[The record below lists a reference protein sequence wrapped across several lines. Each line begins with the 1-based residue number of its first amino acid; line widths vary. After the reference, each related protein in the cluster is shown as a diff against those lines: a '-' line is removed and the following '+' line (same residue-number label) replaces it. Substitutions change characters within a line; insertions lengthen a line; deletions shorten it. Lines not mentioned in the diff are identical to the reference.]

1 MEIMSIGYEIPGY
14 SEDIETIDSRRAI
27 SDVDLVLIS
36 TDINTYSYGIKTYSN
51 GRTSF
56 NVESSRRFEGNI
68 SHWYRSILEYADA
81 GDVIFIML
89 GSIEDFLVATGVTT
103 TKGKVT
109 TYETKTRKNSDIIP
123 VELNDLDNLQ
133 GKNIITNST
142 ALSCF
147 KIPKILTEYT
157 QYEVSFGYDDKITPV
172 YLTKNKAKLVGGY
185 KKIGKGYIV
194 LLPSIDYDEDE
205 FTTTNE
211 KDEEIWTKE
220 ALKFGEALVDFLKN
234 IKKRLISE
242 DNTTPP
248 PEWVND
254 VNYQTHTE
262 KETISKVEKNNEKVE
277 KLQSSNKKLQDIIK
291 KEAILKGLLYETGT
305 PLENSV
311 IEGLKVLGYSAEN
324 YNDGNLELDQVIT
337 SPEGERL
344 IGECEGKDNKT
355 INVTKFRQLNDS
367 LAADFERDEV
377 DNKAKGILFGN
388 PMRLVDPKNRK
399 DWFTD
404 KAISGAV
411 REGIALVKTPDLYKI
426 VKYIKDSGDNNF
438 ASNCRSAI
446 ADQAGVVKFPDIPV
460 SKLDGVKSN
469 IHNGGQRAEK

>member
-1 MEIMSIGYEIPGY
+1 MEVMSIGYEIPGY
-14 SEDIETIDSRRAI
+14 SENIETIDSRRAI

-36 TDINTYSYGIKTYSN
+36 TDINTYSYEMNTYSN
-51 GRTSF
+51 GDTSF
-56 NVESSRRFEGNI
+56 NIESSRRLDGDI
-68 SHWYRSILEYADA
+68 SHWHKSILEHANA

-89 GSIEDFLVATGVTT
+89 GSVKDFSLATGVTT
-103 TKGKVT
+103 TKGKT
-109 TYETKTRKNSDIIP
+109 ITYETKTRKNSDIIP
-123 VELNDLDNLQ
+123 VRLNDLNNLQ
-133 GKNIITNST
+133 GRNIVTDDTVLN
-142 ALSCF
+142 CF
-147 KIPKILTEYT
+147 KIPKTLAGYI
-157 QYEVSFGYDDKITPV
+157 QYKVSFGYDDKITPV
-172 YLTKNKAKLVGGY
+172 YLTKNRAKLVGGY
-185 KKIGKGYIV
+185 RKIGKGYVV
-194 LLPSIDYDEDE
+194 LLPSIYYDEEE
-205 FTTTNE
+205 FITTN
-211 KDEEIWTKE
+211 KKGEEIWTKD
-220 ALKFGEALVDFLKN
+220 ALNFGEALVGFLKN

-242 DNTTPP
+242 DSTTPS
-248 PEWVND
+248 PEWAND
-254 VNYQTHTE
+254 TNYQTNTE
-262 KETISKVEKNNEKVE
+262 KETISKVKKNNEKIK

-291 KEAILKGLLYETGT
+291 KEAMLKGLLYETGT
-305 PLENSV
+305 PLENAV
-311 IEGLKVLGYSAEN
+311 IEGLKILEYSAEN

-388 PMRLVDPKNRK
+388 PMRLIDPKNRK

-411 REGIALVKTPDLYKI
+411 REGIALVKTSDLYKI

-460 SKLDGVKSN
+460 SGPDEARLGIPDGGHHV
-469 IHNGGQRAEK
+469 

>member
-1 MEIMSIGYEIPGY
+1 MEVMSVGYEIPGY
-14 SEDIETIDSRRAI
+14 SENIETIDSRRAI

-36 TDINTYSYGIKTYSN
+36 TNINTYSYERNTYSN
-51 GRTSF
+51 GDTSF
-56 NVESSRRFEGNI
+56 NIKSSRRPNSDI
-68 SHWYRSILEYADA
+68 NHWCKSILDHADA

-89 GSIEDFLVATGVTT
+89 GSVEDFSLATGVTT
-103 TKGKVT
+103 TKGKAT

-133 GKNIITNST
+133 GKNIITNNT

-157 QYEVSFGYDDKITPV
+157 QYEVSFGHDDKITPV

-248 PEWVND
+248 PEWAND

-388 PMRLVDPKNRK
+388 PMRLIDPKNRK

-426 VKYIKDSGDNNF
+426 VKYIQDSGDNNF

-460 SKLDGVKSN
+460 SGPDEARLGVPDGEHRV
-469 IHNGGQRAEK
+469 

>member
-1 MEIMSIGYEIPGY
+1 MMEVMSIGYEIPGY
-14 SEDIETIDSRRAI
+14 SENIETIDSRRAI

-36 TDINTYSYGIKTYSN
+36 TDINTYSYEMKTYSN
-51 GRTSF
+51 GDTSF
-56 NVESSRRFEGNI
+56 NIESSRRLDGDI
-68 SHWYRSILEYADA
+68 SHWHKSILEHANA

-89 GSIEDFLVATGVTT
+89 GSVEDFSLATGVTT

-123 VELNDLDNLQ
+123 VRLNDLNNLQ
-133 GKNIITNST
+133 GRNIVTDGTVLN
-142 ALSCF
+142 CF
-147 KIPKILTEYT
+147 KIPKTLAGYI
-157 QYEVSFGYDDKITPV
+157 QYKVSFGYDDKITPV
-172 YLTKNKAKLVGGY
+172 YLTKNRAKLVGGY
-185 KKIGKGYIV
+185 RKIGKGYVV
-194 LLPSIDYDEDE
+194 LLPSIYYDEEE
-205 FTTTNE
+205 FITTN
-211 KDEEIWTKE
+211 KKGEEIWTKD
-220 ALKFGEALVDFLKN
+220 ALNFGEALVGFLKN

-242 DNTTPP
+242 DSTTPS
-248 PEWVND
+248 PEWAND
-254 VNYQTHTE
+254 TNYQTNTE
-262 KETISKVEKNNEKVE
+262 KETISKVKKNNEKIK

-291 KEAILKGLLYETGT
+291 KEAMLKGLLYETGT
-305 PLENSV
+305 PLENAV
-311 IEGLKVLGYSAEN
+311 IEGLKILEYSAEN

-377 DNKAKGILFGN
+377 DYKAKGILFGN
-388 PMRLVDPKNRK
+388 PMRLIDPKNRK

-438 ASNCRSAI
+438 ASSCRSAI

-460 SKLDGVKSN
+460 SGPDEARLGIPDGGHHV
-469 IHNGGQRAEK
+469 

>member
-1 MEIMSIGYEIPGY
+1 M
-14 SEDIETIDSRRAI
+14 
-27 SDVDLVLIS
+27 DLVLIS
-36 TDINTYSYGIKTYSN
+36 TDIDTYSYGINTYSN
-51 GRTSF
+51 GDTSF
-56 NVESSRRFEGNI
+56 NIESSRRLNGDIN
-68 SHWYRSILEYADA
+68 HWHKSILEHANA

-89 GSIEDFLVATGVTT
+89 GSVEDLSLATGVTT

-123 VELNDLDNLQ
+123 VRLNDLNNPQ
-133 GKNIITNST
+133 GRNIVTDGTVLN
-142 ALSCF
+142 CF
-147 KIPKILTEYT
+147 KIPKTLAEYI
-157 QYEVSFGYDDKITPV
+157 QYKVSFGYDDEITPV
-172 YLTKNKAKLVGGY
+172 YLTKNRAKLVGGY
-185 KKIGKGYIV
+185 RKIGKGYVV
-194 LLPSIDYDEDE
+194 LLPSIYYDEEE
-205 FTTTNE
+205 FITTN
-211 KDEEIWTKE
+211 KKGEEIWTKD
-220 ALKFGEALVDFLKN
+220 ALNFGEALVDFLKN
-234 IKKRLISE
+234 IKERLISE
-242 DNTTPP
+242 DNITPS

-254 VNYQTHTE
+254 INYQTNTE
-262 KETISKVEKNNEKVE
+262 KETISEIEKNNKKVE
-277 KLQSSNKKLQDIIK
+277 RLQSNNKKLQDIIK

-367 LAADFERDEV
+367 LAADFERNEV

-388 PMRLVDPKNRK
+388 PMRLIDPKNRK
-399 DWFTD
+399 DWFTN

-460 SKLDGVKSN
+460 SGLDEARLSIPDGEHHV
-469 IHNGGQRAEK
+469 